1 MTLSEGHLLCWS
13 MLIHK
18 QFQFQGSHQLQEEIP
33 QQELAY
39 FVCLF
44 VCSFVCL
51 FVYVSVHLFVKSENC
66 TAGEQ
71 GKGHVSFTRSLRQ
84 FQKCANFEILS
95 NTMQFFLSTLSSLKK
110 RTKSRRLPHVHT
122 IPVNFWFGM
131 KTRLFLLPA

>member
-33 QQELAY
+33 QQELAC

-51 FVYVSVHLFVKSENC
+51 FVCLFVCVCVKN
-66 TAGEQ
+66 
-71 GKGHVSFTRSLRQ
+71 
-84 FQKCANFEILS
+84 
-95 NTMQFFLSTLSSLKK
+95 KK
-110 RTKSRRLPHVHT
+110 TKNDKKNEEKLCETYFGNSRTSPVDHNVHT
-122 IPVNFWFGM
+122 P
-131 KTRLFLLPA
+131 